1 MIGDN
6 LIYFCDSYYLMIDY
20 DESLEEIVS
29 QFIKAETPQLLK
41 DTISEMSII
50 LKNKKEKDL
59 NYILEKSSVI
69 NTSEED
75 LLNMIKEIY
84 DAFQKIINK

>member
-1 MIGDN
+1 
-6 LIYFCDSYYLMIDY
+6 MIDY

-50 LKNKKEKDL
+50 LKNKEDKDL

-69 NTSEED
+69 NTPKED

>member
-6 LIYFCDSYYLMIDY
+6 LIYFSDSYYLMIDY

-29 QFIKAETPQLLK
+29 QFIKAETTQLLK

-50 LKNKKEKDL
+50 LKNKEDKDL

-69 NTSEED
+69 NTPKED

>member
-20 DESLEEIVS
+20 YESLEEIVS
-29 QFIKAETPQLLK
+29 QFIKAETPQLLE

-50 LKNKKEKDL
+50 LKNKEDKDL

-69 NTSEED
+69 NTPKED
-75 LLNMIKEIY
+75 LLKMIKEIY